1 MKEHPINEILKNSLQ
16 NINAI
21 TDVSKVI
28 GNPIVL
34 PNNQMAIPLVKVVCG
49 FGVGGSEFV
58 SKNQTN
64 EELSEDIFPFG
75 GGSGGAI
82 SLIPQALIVFSEG
95 KYKLVS
101 IEKENELPE
110 KILSTI
116 KEIVKK

>member
-1 MKEHPINEILKNSLQ
+1 MVYYYEKR
-16 NINAI
+16 
-21 TDVSKVI
+21 V
-28 GNPIVL
+28 
-34 PNNQMAIPLVKVVCG
+34 
-49 FGVGGSEFV
+49 
-58 SKNQTN
+58 
-64 EELSEDIFPFG
+64 
-75 GGSGGAI
+75 